1 MYRGKYKPKGMVVA
15 VKTCRDTLSE
25 DQRKK
30 FLQEGRIL
38 KQYDHPNIV
47 KFIGIAAQRQPVM
60 IVMEYV
66 EGKGVVRYL
75 QYMEGKRRG
84 LVLWFYLFLWAVIL
98 ICEVSCFF
106 KNTQFW
112 WYMYVNFEQCLNQKL
127 FCPILRNFIMI
138 LWIQ

>member
-1 MYRGKYKPKGMVVA
+1 MVVDVMKFNGNKQILSFFKTKGNFGEVYRGKYKPKGMVVA

-66 EGKGVVRYL
+66 EGKKRESLLLACLFQWALILVCDIFFHF
-75 QYMEGKRRG
+75 GK
-84 LVLWFYLFLWAVIL
+84 IL
-98 ICEVSCFF
+98 
-106 KNTQFW
+106 
-112 WYMYVNFEQCLNQKL
+112 NFDN
-127 FCPILRNFIMI
+127 M
-138 LWIQ
+138 

>member
-66 EGKGVVRYL
+66 EGKG
-75 QYMEGKRRG
+75 GNS
-84 LVLWFYLFLWAVIL
+84 VIL
-98 ICEVSCFF
+98 IYEFSWILETLIFVDMYFF
-106 KNTQFW
+106 STASINSNRCYFVRFW
-112 WYMYVNFEQCLNQKL
+112 GTW
-127 FCPILRNFIMI
+127 
-138 LWIQ
+138 

>member
-66 EGKGVVRYL
+66 EGKGRESL
-75 QYMEGKRRG
+75 
-84 LVLWFYLFLWAVIL
+84 LWACLFQWALILVCKFFFILGKYLIL
-98 ICEVSCFF
+98 I
-106 KNTQFW
+106 
-112 WYMYVNFEQCLNQKL
+112 LN
-127 FCPILRNFIMI
+127 M
-138 LWIQ
+138 

>member
-66 EGKGVVRYL
+66 EGKGRESYAL
-75 QYMEGKRRG
+75 G
-84 LVLWFYLFLWAVIL
+84 LL
-98 ICEVSCFF
+98 ISVGI
-106 KNTQFW
+106 
-112 WYMYVNFEQCLNQKL
+112 NFS
-127 FCPILRNFIMI
+127 
-138 LWIQ
+138 LWIFFHFGKILNFDNM

>member
-1 MYRGKYKPKGMVVA
+1 MVA

-66 EGKGVVRYL
+66 EGKGRESYAL
-75 QYMEGKRRG
+75 G
-84 LVLWFYLFLWAVIL
+84 LFISVGI
-98 ICEVSCFF
+98 
-106 KNTQFW
+106 
-112 WYMYVNFEQCLNQKL
+112 NFSL
-127 FCPILRNFIMI
+127 
-138 LWIQ
+138 

>member
-66 EGKGVVRYL
+66 EGKGRESL
-75 QYMEGKRRG
+75 
-84 LVLWFYLFLWAVIL
+84 LWACLFQWALILVCEFFFILGKYLIL
-98 ICEVSCFF
+98 I
-106 KNTQFW
+106 
-112 WYMYVNFEQCLNQKL
+112 LN
-127 FCPILRNFIMI
+127 M
-138 LWIQ
+138 

>member
-106 KNTQFW
+106 KNTQF
-112 WYMYVNFEQCLNQKL
+112 
-127 FCPILRNFIMI
+127 
-138 LWIQ
+138 

>member
-1 MYRGKYKPKGMVVA
+1 MVVDVMKFNSNKQILFFFKTKGNFGEVYRGKYKPKGMVVA

-66 EGKGVVRYL
+66 EGKGRESL
-75 QYMEGKRRG
+75 
-84 LVLWFYLFLWAVIL
+84 
-98 ICEVSCFF
+98 
-106 KNTQFW
+106 
-112 WYMYVNFEQCLNQKL
+112 
-127 FCPILRNFIMI
+127 
-138 LWIQ
+138 LWIH